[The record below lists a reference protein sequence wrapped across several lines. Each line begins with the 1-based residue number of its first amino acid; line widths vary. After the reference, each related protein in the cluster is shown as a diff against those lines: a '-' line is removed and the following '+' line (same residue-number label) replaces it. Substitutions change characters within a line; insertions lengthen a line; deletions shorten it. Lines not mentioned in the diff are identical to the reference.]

1 MQVLV
6 RHERVN
12 LLVMQVLGLLDNLFI
27 KMLIEMW
34 NDAEGASELDL
45 ARISL
50 HDSQTLEA
58 TRKKIRIRVQRD
70 RVHINKIRQK
80 IRQ

>member
-34 NDAEGASELDL
+34 NDAEGASESDL

-58 TRKKIRIRVQRD
+58 TRKKD
-70 RVHINKIRQK
+70 RLECSEIECA
-80 IRQ
+80 

>member
-27 KMLIEMW
+27 KRLIEMW
-34 NDAEGASELDL
+34 NDAEGA
-45 ARISL
+45 
-50 HDSQTLEA
+50 LESVLQLGSA
-58 TRKKIRIRVQRD
+58 LGHSRPSS
-70 RVHINKIRQK
+70 
-80 IRQ
+80 